1 MVTKRIL
8 LVDDSPII
16 LRAAT
21 HALTEAGYEVTTRAS
36 FDELLDMGF
45 DNYDLILMDIQMP
58 ELFGDDVAAVLR
70 NERGVMTPIY
80 LFSSIDQED
89 LALRAQT
96 ARVDGWISK
105 AHGIE
110 GMVDRVREIL
120 PTT

>member
-21 HALTEAGYEVTTRAS
+21 HALTEAGYDVTTRAS
-36 FDELLDMGF
+36 FDELLAMGF

-110 GMVDRVREIL
+110 GMVERIREIL

>member
-16 LRAAT
+16 QRAAM
-21 HALTEAGYEVTTRAS
+21 HALTEAGYDVTARAN
-36 FDELLDMGF
+36 FDELLDLGL
-45 DNYDLILMDIQMP
+45 DSYDLILMDIQMP

-80 LFSSIDQED
+80 LFSSLDD
-89 LALRAQT
+89 LESRAAM

-105 AHGIE
+105 SHGIE
-110 GMVDRVREIL
+110 GMVERVREIL
-120 PTT
+120 ATNN